1 MRPFGAAFEGV
12 ACNIPNFNFVDASK
26 GSGQLAFRS
35 RSMLVVVYDDVGE
48 VAFRFETQRDTLAL
62 CPGRLEK
69 AHVVEALQE
78 AAFFIMDGLAPPPDS
93 RAFRRHV
100 FEGDDGE

>member
-48 VAFRFETQRDTLAL
+48 VAFRFR
-62 CPGRLEK
+62 RR
-69 AHVVEALQE
+69 EALLR
-78 AAFFIMDGLAPPPDS
+78 FV
-93 RAFRRHV
+93 RA
-100 FEGDDGE
+100 G

>member
-1 MRPFGAAFEGV
+1 
-12 ACNIPNFNFVDASK
+12 
-26 GSGQLAFRS
+26 
-35 RSMLVVVYDDVGE
+35 MLVVVYDDVGE

-69 AHVVEALQE
+69 THVVELCRRRRSSSW
-78 AAFFIMDGLAPPPDS
+78 MDRHRPDS

-100 FEGDDGE
+100 FDKARI